1 MRHRHNTIAYVIFG
15 LIAIGIL
22 FTVLTRPGALIIPLL
37 VFGIIFWLYKYP
49 PGRWRSRTKS
59 FTPPRFSRTKP
70 KRRNATFRVI
80 NGSKDSSDE
89 PPKYH

>member
-1 MRHRHNTIAYVIFG
+1 MRHRNSTIAYVIFA
-15 LIAIGIL
+15 LVAIGIL
-22 FTVLTRPGALIIPLL
+22 FTVLTRPGTLIIPLL
-37 VFGIIFWLYKYP
+37 VFGIIFLLYKYP
-49 PGRWRSRTKS
+49 PSRWRSRSKS
-59 FTPPRFSRTKP
+59 FSPPRFSSSKT